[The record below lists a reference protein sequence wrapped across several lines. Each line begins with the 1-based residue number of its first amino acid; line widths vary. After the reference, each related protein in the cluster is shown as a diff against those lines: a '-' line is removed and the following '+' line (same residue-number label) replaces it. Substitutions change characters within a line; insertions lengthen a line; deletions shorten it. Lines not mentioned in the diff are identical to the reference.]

1 MIDFAFLFERSPNP
15 YMLVDRELRFVAM
28 NEAYL
33 RATGR
38 QRDELLGVGLFEAFP
53 GDPADPD
60 ATHVRTLRD
69 SLERVFATG
78 QADTLGLIRYS
89 IPRQTPT
96 GIVFDDRY
104 WSATH
109 TPMTDESGRVVQVL
123 QHTVDVTELQR
134 LKAELH
140 EARQHQPREQLEHS
154 VFERARVVQETNQLL
169 DTERQHLLRLFDKA
183 PGFMAFLRGPQHV
196 FELANPSYLRL
207 VRRRDIIGLPLRE
220 VLPEI
225 EGQGYF
231 ELLDQVYRTGK
242 PFVGRAMRVEIE
254 GDGDAKRE
262 TAYVDLVYQPVQD
275 ADGQV
280 VGILAQGHDITPQMQ
295 AQEELQR
302 YRDHLEELVQERT
315 HALEVSEAAL
325 RQAQKMEAVGRLTGG
340 VAHDFNNVLQVIGA
354 NLQLLALSGPVPPS
368 GYVRAALDGVLR
380 GSKLAAQLLAFARR
394 QPLQPVVLDTSAHLR
409 QLDEL
414 LRRTLGESVQLQID
428 LADTLSHIEVDAHQL
443 DNALLNLAIN
453 ARDAM
458 QGHGHLKIS
467 ARNVSSEDIRGAID
481 DGVPPGEYVE
491 ISVADSG
498 EGMSDEVLRQAFDPF
513 FTTKPEGLGTGL
525 GLSMVYGFVKQ
536 TGGHVAISS
545 VLGAGTTVMLYL
557 PRSASQLSLAPEL
570 SAAVAPCGSETVLVV
585 EDDPAVR
592 ATAAALLGTL
602 GYQVLMAADG
612 AQAWA
617 MIESG
622 AKPHVL
628 FTDVVMPGPL
638 HTMELVRLAR
648 ERVPGLAVLYTSG
661 YPQQSFDD
669 GRLDPDIQLLGK
681 PYRREELAARMREVI
696 GRIRARE
703 SKPVTTSQATSA
715 KNDAGRR
722 VLLVEDD
729 EDTRLTTTELLRLL
743 GYESAGVASA
753 TQALD
758 ALAAQP
764 WDVLM
769 SDVKLPDISGVE
781 LAARARALYPELR
794 VVLATGFAAADFE
807 QAAGV
812 DEVLTKPYSPDQLQ
826 RALDRAAKP
835 MTRAMGF

>member
-1 MIDFAFLFERSPNP
+1 MIDFALLFERSPNP
-15 YMLVDRELRFVAM
+15 YMLLDRELRFVAM

-33 RATGR
+33 RTTGR
-38 QRDELLGVGLFEAFP
+38 RREELLGLGLFEAFP
-53 GDPADPD
+53 GDPDDPD
-60 ATHVRTLRD
+60 ATHVRVLRD

-78 QADTLGLIRYS
+78 QVDTIGLIRYS
-89 IPRQTPT
+89 IPRQTPA
-96 GIVFDDRY
+96 GLVFEERY

-109 TPMTDESGRVVQVL
+109 TPMTDASGRVVQVL

-134 LKAELH
+134 LKAELR
-140 EARQHQPREQLEHS
+140 EARQDQPHEQLEHG
-154 VFERARVVQETNQLL
+154 VFQRALAVQETNRLL
-169 DTERQHLLRLFDKA
+169 DSERQHLLRLFDEA

-207 VRRRDIIGLPLRE
+207 VRRQDIIGMPLRQ

-231 ELLDQVYRTGK
+231 ELLDEVYRTGQ

-254 GDGDAKRE
+254 GASADSGRQ
-262 TAYVDLVYQPVQD
+262 TAYVDLVYQPVQN

-280 VGILAQGHDITPQMQ
+280 IGILAQGHDITPQMQ

-315 HALEVSEAAL
+315 QALEISEAAL

-368 GYVRAALDGVLR
+368 GYVRAALDGVSR

-394 QPLQPVVLDTSAHLR
+394 QPLQPVVLDMASHLR

-414 LRRTLGESVQLQID
+414 LRRTLGESIQLKIEID
-428 LADTLSHIEVDAHQL
+428 DALSRVEVDAHQL

-458 QGHGHLKIS
+458 QGHGSLRIG
-467 ARNVSSEDIRGAID
+467 ARNVVRQDIPVAAD
-481 DGVPPGEYVE
+481 DEVPPGEYVE

-498 EGMSDEVLRQAFDPF
+498 EGMSDEVLQQAFDPF

-536 TGGHVAISS
+536 TGGHVAINS
-545 VLGAGTTVMLYL
+545 VLGAGTTVLLYL
-557 PRSASQLSLAPEL
+557 PRSTAEASVAPEL
-570 SAAVAPCGSETVLVV
+570 SAAVAPCGNETVLVV

-592 ATAAALLGTL
+592 ATAADLLGTL

-622 AKPHVL
+622 VRPDVL
-628 FTDVVMPGPL
+628 FTDVVMPGSL
-638 HTMELVRLAR
+638 HSVELARLAC

-661 YPQQSFDD
+661 YPQQAFQG
-669 GRLDPDIQLLGK
+669 GRLDPEIQLLGK
-681 PYRREELAARMREVI
+681 PYRREELAARMREVLA
-696 GRIRARE
+696 RAR
-703 SKPVTTSQATSA
+703 TR
-715 KNDAGRR
+715 DAGSATPPSGGSQPRI
-722 VLLVEDD
+722 LLVEDD
-729 EDTRLTTTELLRLL
+729 ADTRLTTSELLRLL
-743 GYESAGVASA
+743 GYDTGSVASG
-753 TQALD
+753 TQALT
-758 ALAAQP
+758 ALAEQH

-769 SDVKLPDISGVE
+769 SDVKLPDFSGVE
-781 LAARARALYPELR
+781 LASRARALYPRLR
-794 VVLATGFAAADFE
+794 IVLATGFAAGDFE

-812 DEVLTKPYSPDQLQ
+812 DDVLTKPYTPDQLQ
-826 RALDRAAKP
+826 RAVSGTAAP
-835 MTRAMGF
+835 TTRVMGF